1 MISEIPAPYKFEFRL
16 TDQYGYISYKG
27 HYYWIPGTNRYKLTV
42 FEYSKHIDI
51 YYNRAFLIKYPLPED
66 ETKNQIFRPKDNPKA
81 KNQPHN
87 RKKSTETEE
96 KKLRSISE
104 EVDEYINFIS
114 LEKGVRKHR
123 FIRYLYELSKKISDD
138 IFIKTIKRSFK
149 YKITEKQTIEKICIY
164 IVNGENYQVHFTDI
178 DKELQKNQSY
188 LDGQYSDEVDLT
200 IYDDLL
206 EGNDDG

>member
-1 MISEIPAPYKFEFRL
+1 MKPKTRFF
-16 TDQYGYISYKG
+16 
-27 HYYWIPGTNRYKLTV
+27 V
-42 FEYSKHIDI
+42 
-51 YYNRAFLIKYPLPED
+51 
-66 ETKNQIFRPKDNPKA
+66 PKDNPKA

-96 KKLRSISE
+96 KKIRSISE

-149 YKITEKQTIEKICIY
+149 YKITERQTIEKICIY
-164 IVNGENYQVHFTDI
+164 IVNGENYQVPFTDI
-178 DKELQKNQSY
+178 DKELLKNQSY

-200 IYDDLL
+200 IYDEILD
-206 EGNDDG
+206 GNDDG